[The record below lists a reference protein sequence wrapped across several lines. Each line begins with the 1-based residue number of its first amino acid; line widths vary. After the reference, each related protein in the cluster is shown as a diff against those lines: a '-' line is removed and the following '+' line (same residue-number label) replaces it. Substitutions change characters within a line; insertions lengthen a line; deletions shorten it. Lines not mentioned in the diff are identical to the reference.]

1 MPPEASCA
9 ETREDCQS
17 LRPKAAPIASM
28 VARPSQRV
36 PSLRHQALLWDH
48 DLANTENLSYGE
60 KLYNSGRLWPAEVF
74 FHDDGKSAQETLGGE
89 KLSDTNEHRQTRT
102 LEAERIPD

>member
-1 MPPEASCA
+1 
-9 ETREDCQS
+9 
-17 LRPKAAPIASM
+17 
-28 VARPSQRV
+28 
-36 PSLRHQALLWDH
+36 LLWDH

-89 KLSDTNEHRQTRT
+89 KALRH
-102 LEAERIPD
+102 